1 MISAVAY
8 IAMHT
13 SPLSQ
18 PGEGDAGGMNV
29 YLDQLSRTM
38 ASRGVDITVF
48 TRRVDASTP
57 TTIKVQ
63 DGYNVVQIEAGPV
76 APIPIHT
83 MRGYAR
89 DFATGVERWVRS
101 RNMELD
107 IVHSHYWLSG
117 RCGVRLKDSLGIP
130 LANSFHTLGKV
141 KDAAKTDSET
151 PSSADRLLTEQEVI
165 ARSDC
170 VIASTP
176 YEFDDLLEHYGASPE
191 RLCVSPPGIDHDIF
205 SPGDRARARQRLGFQ
220 DQQIVLF
227 VGRVQSHKGTDV
239 AVHALSHLVMRDSP
253 GAVDTAL
260 HIIGG
265 ASGREGDAELVRCH
279 DTIAQQD
286 LTDRVRFFDPIPHSE
301 LADHYRAAD
310 VVIVPSRSESFGLV
324 AAEAQACGT
333 PVVAANTGGL
343 PYVVNASESGLL
355 VDDHDPRAFAV
366 AIAAILDHPSFAER
380 LGAGGVDFSKRFS
393 WDATAE
399 RLLELYEGLVA

>member
-1 MISAVAY
+1 
-8 IAMHT
+8 MHT

-38 ASRGVDITVF
+38 ADRGIDITVF
-48 TRRVDASTP
+48 TRRVDAAIP
-57 TTIKVQ
+57 TVTEVRER
-63 DGYNVVQIEAGPV
+63 YNVVQIEAGPI
-76 APIPIHT
+76 APIPIPA
-83 MRGYAR
+83 MRPYAG
-89 DFATGVERWVRS
+89 DFANNVERWVRS
-101 RNMELD
+101 RGTDLD

-117 RCGVRLKDSLGIP
+117 RSGVRLKDSLGIP

-141 KDAAKTDSET
+141 KDAARMNNER
-151 PSSADRLLTEQEVI
+151 PSSTDRLLTEQEVI

-191 RLCVSPPGIDHDIF
+191 RLCVSPPGVDHDIF
-205 SPGDRARARQRLGFQ
+205 RPGDKAQARRRLGFG
-220 DQQIVLF
+220 DHHIVLF
-227 VGRVQSHKGTDV
+227 VGRVQAHKGTDV
-239 AVHALSHLVMRDSP
+239 AVQTLTHLVEREAQ
-253 GAVDTAL
+253 GAPDTAL

-265 ASGREGDAELVRCH
+265 ASGRDGDDELARCH
-279 DTIAQQD
+279 DTIARNGLGD
-286 LTDRVRFFDPIPHSE
+286 HVRFFDPLPHDE

-355 VDDHDPRAFAV
+355 VDHHDPRTFAT
-366 AIAAILDHPSFAER
+366 AIAAILDYPSFAER
-380 LGAGGVDFSKRFS
+380 LATGGVTFSKKFS
-393 WDATAE
+393 WEATAE
-399 RLLELYEGLVA
+399 RLLELYEGLTS

>member
-38 ASRGVDITVF
+38 AGKGIDITVF
-48 TRRVDASTP
+48 TRRVDPSVP
-57 TTIKVQ
+57 TVTEVRER
-63 DGYNVVQIEAGPV
+63 YNVVQIEAGPV
-76 APIPIHT
+76 ATIPIPA
-83 MRGYAR
+83 MRVYAG
-89 DFATGVERWVRS
+89 DFATSVERWVRS
-101 RNMELD
+101 RGIDLD

-117 RCGVRLKDSLGIP
+117 RCGVRLKDALGIP

-141 KDAAKTDSET
+141 KDAARTDYES
-151 PSSADRLLTEQEVI
+151 PSSTYRLLTEQEVI

-191 RLCVSPPGIDHDIF
+191 RLCVSPPGVDHDVF
-205 SPGDRARARQRLGFQ
+205 HPGDKAQARQHLGFG
-220 DQQIVLF
+220 DEQIVLF
-227 VGRVQSHKGTDV
+227 VGRVQAHKGTDI
-239 AVHALSHLVMRDSP
+239 AVQALTHMVTRETR
-253 GAVDTAL
+253 GASDTVL

-265 ASGREGDAELVRCH
+265 ASGREGDDELVRCH
-279 DTIAQQD
+279 DTIARND
-286 LTDRVRFFDPIPHSE
+286 LAERVRFFDPLPHQD

-343 PYVVNASESGLL
+343 PYVVDASESGLL
-355 VDDHDPRAFAV
+355 VDHHDPQVFATAV
-366 AIAAILDHPSFAER
+366 AAILDHPSFAER
-380 LGAGGVDFSKRFS
+380 LAAGGVTYSKKFS
-393 WDATAE
+393 WEATAVS
-399 RLLELYEGLVA
+399 LLELYEGLVA